1 MRYFSGNNSYKNKKN
16 QSNSK
21 NLEILSNIYFGAVCQ
36 FVSKVLSVILMIYLS
51 HNSRYVEPVILKI
64 IGVDQLS
71 FLNIYNIVSREVRM
85 DLERMG
91 IDYDQSR
98 LYEILKRING
108 IFKHTESKQNLA
120 NLKYYYQKLINQ
132 NKAHKDTYSGFH

>member
-1 MRYFSGNNSYKNKKN
+1 
-16 QSNSK
+16 
-21 NLEILSNIYFGAVCQ
+21 
-36 FVSKVLSVILMIYLS
+36 
-51 HNSRYVEPVILKI
+51 
-64 IGVDQLS
+64 
-71 FLNIYNIVSREVRM
+71 M

-120 NLKYYYQKLINQ
+120 NLKYYYQKLIN
-132 NKAHKDTYSGFH
+132 